1 MIASMEESS
10 DPAAATT
17 DITSQPQHLLCDVP
31 TRIVDPSDHEEATL
45 QVLSS
50 LVLLIVVLFPFI

>member
-1 MIASMEESS
+1 MEEYS

-17 DITSQPQHLLCDVP
+17 NITSQLQPLLCDVP
-31 TRIVDPSDHEEATL
+31 TQIVDPSDHEEATL

-50 LVLLIVVLFPFI
+50 LVLLIIVLFPSI

>member
-1 MIASMEESS
+1 MEEYS

-17 DITSQPQHLLCDVP
+17 NITSQLQPLLCDIP
-31 TRIVDPSDHEEATL
+31 TQIVDPSDHEEATL

-50 LVLLIVVLFPFI
+50 LVLLIIVFFPSI